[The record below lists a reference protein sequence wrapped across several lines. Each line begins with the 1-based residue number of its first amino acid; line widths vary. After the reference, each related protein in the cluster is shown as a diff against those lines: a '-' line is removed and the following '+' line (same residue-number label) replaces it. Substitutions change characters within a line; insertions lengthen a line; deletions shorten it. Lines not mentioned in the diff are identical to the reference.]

1 MRNGTVPSLV
11 ISLKCSRDMCQER
24 MIELGQDHPK
34 YVPSSILSKLI
45 KQYNDESALLVP
57 FFEK

>member
-1 MRNGTVPSLV
+1 
-11 ISLKCSRDMCQER
+11 MCQER

-45 KQYNDESALLVP
+45 KKYNDESALLVP
-57 FFEK
+57 FFEKQAKTIDVNTD